1 MVINKHD
8 DNQDDVEITT
18 EDLDTREPELE
29 DIELTDKNI
38 IKSLKDKLKALE
50 TEKRE
55 LLEETQRSKADF
67 LNARRRL
74 DEDRVR
80 DKERFTIKHI
90 ETLIPLCDS
99 FELAMSNE
107 AAWQSVDAT
116 WRKGVEGMFAQLQN
130 IIATYKV
137 KTISPQNELFNP
149 HEHEA
154 IGTVAV
160 TTEDKHDKVITVAQ
174 KGYSLDLPDNST
186 EIIRPARVIIGVYTE

>member
-8 DNQDDVEITT
+8 SNQDDVEITT

-74 DEDRVR
+74 DEERVR
-80 DKERFTIKHI
+80 DKERYTIKHI

-107 AAWQSVDAT
+107 AAWQNIDAT
-116 WRKGVEGMFAQLQN
+116 WRKGVEGIYAQLQSILASYSVTAIN
-130 IIATYKV
+130 PATA
-137 KTISPQNELFNP
+137 TFNP

-160 TTEDKHDKVITVAQ
+160 TSADKHDTVINVAQ
-174 KGYSLDLPDNST
+174 KGYSLKRPDQSS
-186 EIIRPARVIIGVYTE
+186 EVIRPARVIIGVYTE